1 MRPRL
6 ASRNHRPFAAVVA
19 VVVSGIFANGTCVI
33 LTSTQVNLSWTVT
46 PSAAATDYQ
55 IFRSTSNGGPYT
67 SIATVSNRT
76 TTSYTDTTVTFSTTY
91 YYVLEAARN
100 LWRSNQ
106 SNQASITTPTLVCI

>member
-1 MRPRL
+1 MPIGFPQPVL
-6 ASRNHRPFAAVVA
+6 QG
-19 VVVSGIFANGTCVI
+19 SGIFANGTCVI

-46 PSAAATDYQ
+46 PSAAATGYQ
-55 IFRSTSNGGPYT
+55 IFRSTSNDGPYT